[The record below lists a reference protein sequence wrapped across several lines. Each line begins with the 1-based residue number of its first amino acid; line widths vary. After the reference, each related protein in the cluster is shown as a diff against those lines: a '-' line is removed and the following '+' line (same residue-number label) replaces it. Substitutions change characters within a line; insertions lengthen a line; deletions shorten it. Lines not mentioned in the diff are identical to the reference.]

1 MRSYYVI
8 FVSFILCFKQKTAY
22 ERRIS
27 DWSSDVCSSDLI
39 VQGNAAPSLD
49 AAHHGIGIHGLYSD
63 NFYLGPQLLH
73 ISSDTGNQA
82 TTTDRDKNGVDGPR
96 MLAQNLHAHRAL
108 PGDYVGIVKGMHEG
122 QFFFLFKFL
131 GMLVGVGKAFAH
143 QPDLTAQ
150 AAHRLDLELG
160 IAHV

>member
-22 ERRIS
+22 EVRIS
-27 DWSSDVCSSDLI
+27 DWSSDVYSSDLI

-82 TTTDRDKNGVDGPR
+82 TTTDRDKNGEIG
-96 MLAQNLHAHRAL
+96 RASCRERVCQ
-108 PGDYVGIVKGMHEG
+108 DV
-122 QFFFLFKFL
+122 
-131 GMLVGVGKAFAH
+131 
-143 QPDLTAQ
+143 
-150 AAHRLDLELG
+150 
-160 IAHV
+160 